1 MMKFEKAR
9 IAGMNLGYSFFSLE
23 YFLDSMVRVGAE
35 SIELWGGFP
44 HLYFDDVIHP
54 SVEKIRRAVDER
66 GLRINCYTPEQ
77 LLYTYN
83 IAASEPEVREMS
95 VEFFRKNIY
104 AAYRL
109 GTRKVLMT
117 SGHGY
122 VDQPLEEAWKWSR
135 ESLRELGEFAGKF
148 GMTIALENLQP
159 TESNLVYTL
168 PALQKMLAEL
178 DLPNVKAM
186 VDVVPM
192 HLVGETMQQ
201 YLDAFGDDLIHVHLV
216 DGDPTGHMAWG
227 DGKLPLD
234 EDMKCLCENDY
245 RHTLTFE
252 IANSMYLYD
261 PESAFQKS
269 FERVKPYLK

>member
-1 MMKFEKAR
+1 MTKFDKR
-9 IAGMNLGYSFFSLE
+9 RVAGMNLGYNFFSFE

-44 HLYFDDVIHP
+44 HIYFDSTIHP
-54 SVEKIRRAVDER
+54 TIGEIKKAVDGR
-66 GLRINCYTPEQ
+66 GLHINCYTPEQ

-83 IAASEPEVREMS
+83 IAAPEPEVRAMS
-95 VEFFRKNIY
+95 VEFFRRNIY
-104 AAYRL
+104 AACQL
-109 GTRKVLMT
+109 GTKTVLMT

-122 VDQPLEEAWKWSR
+122 ADKPLEEAWKWSR
-135 ESLRELGEFAGKF
+135 ESLHELGEFAGKL

-168 PALQKMLAEL
+168 PALKRMLDEL
-178 DLPNVKAM
+178 GSPNIKAM

-192 HLVGETMQQ
+192 HLAGETMQQ
-201 YLDAFGDDLIHVHLV
+201 YLDTFGDDLIHVHVV
-216 DGDPTGHMAWG
+216 DGEPTGHMAWG
-227 DGKLPLD
+227 DGQLPLD
-234 EDMKCLCENDY
+234 EDVKCLCDNDY
-245 RHTLTFE
+245 RHTITFE